1 VNQAIIICQNCGT
14 TNNELNTRICR
25 TCGALLPV
33 SSRSKR
39 REKSKS
45 KKKASTK
52 KSSNQKVDVQIDQ
65 SNHIQNSMDL
75 HEIPKPDDVIE
86 IPEEPKEILD
96 QNTESIEFNS
106 HINEPEQFSM
116 GPEKAGLQEITPKPF
131 QSSILNQKQDI
142 AHPSRSKD
150 TVSDA
155 FSELKQSFFEPEKK
169 KPEPKALPTL
179 TPIPQESQDDVA
191 TILKQKSQDDDAAIL
206 KQKRLEKDMT
216 EVLGFLSEKISVE
229 KLGVSEPKDVKSKKT
244 EEKIPPASMNEILKS
259 LAIMDS
265 RIEASAIINRDGT
278 ILAAGISNRISE
290 SLFSTIGVN
299 LSMIGTDIIEG
310 LSAGVLKSISVRGS
324 EGVMDLAPIDRES
337 TNLKDMIL
345 ILFSHPK
352 VRSGLIS
359 LAVNNVQKQIK
370 HYLGVEK

>member
-1 VNQAIIICQNCGT
+1 MNRAIIICQNCGT

-39 REKSKS
+39 RERSKS
-45 KKKASTK
+45 KKKPSDK
-52 KSSNQKVDVQIDQ
+52 KSSNQKKVQIEQ
-65 SNHIQNSMDL
+65 SKPAQNSMDL
-75 HEIPKPDDVIE
+75 HEIPKSDDVIK
-86 IPEEPKEILD
+86 IPEEPKEIVD
-96 QNTESIEFNS
+96 QNAESIEINS
-106 HINEPEQFSM
+106 RINEPEQLSKEL
-116 GPEKAGLQEITPKPF
+116 EKTGLQEITPKPF
-131 QSSILNQKQDI
+131 QSSILNHKQDF
-142 AHPSRSKD
+142 SRLSRNKD
-150 TVSDA
+150 PISDA
-155 FSELKQSFFEPEKK
+155 FSELKQSFLGPEKK

-179 TPIPQESQDDVA
+179 TPIPQE
-191 TILKQKSQDDDAAIL
+191 TQDDDATIL

-216 EVLGFLSEKISVE
+216 EVLSFLSEKISVK
-229 KLGVSEPKDVKSKKT
+229 KLGVSEPKVVKSKKT
-244 EEKIPPASMNEILKS
+244 EKKIPPASMNEILKS